1 MSVYVQCLHYM
12 CSVLCVQP
20 IHVLCL
26 SKSAWKISVHEWY
39 IVNILCKNMLK
50 LPLLMNTSPSSETC
64 IFLHITC
71 YSCTQTPDPNSLNHR
86 FHPDSICLRPLS
98 TPPLSTP
105 CVPIF
110 GTNISHYTP
119 PTCNHANH
127 SNSWIWHSSEVIK
140 KYMTD
145 YGVLC

>member
-86 FHPDSICLRPLS
+86 FHPDSICLRPL
-98 TPPLSTP
+98 PPS
-105 CVPIF
+105 PINSPSLHSLCTYLWYKYF
-110 GTNISHYTP
+110 TLYTP
-119 PTCNHANH
+119 YMQSCKPQQLVDLAFIR
-127 SNSWIWHSSEVIK
+127 SNKTIH
-140 KYMTD
+140 D
-145 YGVLC
+145 